1 MAAMKEGVI
10 EVQEWCFVRALYLPS
25 VPMRVQTPAEE
36 SKFCTYPFF
45 PPYERC
51 SDCQPLA
58 RASEHLIGC
67 ERSHVFWV
75 KIHTVSFSR
84 PVHLQ

>member
-1 MAAMKEGVI
+1 MKEGVI

-51 SDCQPLA
+51 SDCQPLLPA
-58 RASEHLIGC
+58 VGASERAPDWL
-67 ERSHVFWV
+67 RSVL
-75 KIHTVSFSR
+75 TYSG
-84 PVHLQ
+84 